1 MASSSRSKSF
11 AETFGK
17 ETKMLRARFHKLD
30 EYRMTYTGIGM
41 AIGLVIGVLVSQYI
55 WKTSAEPTQ
64 VQKVAEAPAPV
75 AIASIPTTIAP
86 ACEDRRYTVVEGNS
100 LWRIAEKEWGNGNLY
115 PYLFAANRNMVKH
128 QDLIY
133 PGQVLVIP
141 CQSDVPVPVNVLT
154 SKVSVL
160 EQTLAEILPVSVPTT
175 DVVVNVGT
183 SEVAMQESQAI
194 PVENVVETPRA
205 EDSQTDTMQVEL
217 SVPSSTTVTR
227 TPNSVKVMKPGLYEV
242 TVSSD
247 AINGAF
253 PGLFPTLINISV
265 DEDGRFESKRTV
277 TSVEKT
283 DGGDWR
289 LGVHLND
296 SLPVNDF
303 SSVVFDLGGGNDPVM
318 VGSLLLSQGNLIEKP
333 KKIKSLDKK
342 RYFNLL
348 QNFPQRPGLASRVF
362 QPVLTIGVPTTL
374 GVLRVLAGDPMGG
387 VVMVAPLVNAFV
399 QHKLDK
405 AQQEVV
411 AAGLTLA
418 SNK

>member
-1 MASSSRSKSF
+1 
-11 AETFGK
+11 
-17 ETKMLRARFHKLD
+17 
-30 EYRMTYTGIGM
+30 
-41 AIGLVIGVLVSQYI
+41 
-55 WKTSAEPTQ
+55 
-64 VQKVAEAPAPV
+64 
-75 AIASIPTTIAP
+75 
-86 ACEDRRYTVVEGNS
+86 
-100 LWRIAEKEWGNGNLY
+100 
-115 PYLFAANRNMVKH
+115 
-128 QDLIY
+128 
-133 PGQVLVIP
+133 
-141 CQSDVPVPVNVLT
+141 
-154 SKVSVL
+154 
-160 EQTLAEILPVSVPTT
+160 
-175 DVVVNVGT
+175 
-183 SEVAMQESQAI
+183 
-194 PVENVVETPRA
+194 
-205 EDSQTDTMQVEL
+205 MQVEL